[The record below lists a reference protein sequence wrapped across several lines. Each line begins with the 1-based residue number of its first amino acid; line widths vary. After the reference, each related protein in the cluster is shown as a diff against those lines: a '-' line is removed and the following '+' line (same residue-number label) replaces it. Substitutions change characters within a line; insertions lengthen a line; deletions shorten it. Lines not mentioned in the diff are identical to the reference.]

1 MSDLS
6 DEEKDHQIR
15 TSFEVDR
22 IYLQALDSLRK
33 ELIRQGIDVDSGEGR
48 KIFIR
53 AVRKLN
59 EQFI

>member
-1 MSDLS
+1 MSGFS
-6 DEEKDHQIR
+6 EEDKAFEIR

-22 IYLQALDSLRK
+22 IYLQALDSLRD
-33 ELIRQGIDVDSGEGR
+33 ELIGQGIDIDSGDGR

-59 EQFI
+59 ERFM